1 MRYRFLSLG
10 ALAVMVCAVT
20 QARECG
26 GVSFPEQLQTEG
38 GQLVLNGL
46 GIRQATVFK
55 VDVYVGALYLTKPS
69 TDAKAI
75 LDSGSPY
82 AVVMQFVRNV
92 GAKDI
97 AKGWT
102 EGFERNDREQL
113 PALNARIGTLAG
125 WMSDI
130 KSGQRLQFAYKPGAG
145 VEVNVNGTVKGS
157 ISGADFARAFLSIW
171 LATPPNPEIKAGMLG
186 GNCS

>member
-10 ALAVMVCAVT
+10 ALAVMVCAVA
-20 QARECG
+20 QGRECS
-26 GVSFPEQLQTEG
+26 GVSFSEQLQSEAG
-38 GQLVLNGL
+38 PLVLNGL
-46 GIRQATVFK
+46 GMRQATVFK

-97 AKGWT
+97 AKGWS
-102 EGFERNDREQL
+102 EGFDRNDHDQL
-113 PALNARIGTLAG
+113 PALSARIATLTS

-130 KSGQRLQFAYKPGAG
+130 KTGQRLQFVSKPGAG
-145 VEVNVNGTVKGS
+145 LEVNVNGTVKGL

-171 LATPPNPEIKAGMLG
+171 LATPSNPEIKVGMLG
-186 GNCS
+186 GHCN